1 MDSMG
6 INDIPFRRSIQ
17 QQIAIN
23 QARTPTERFRALC
36 RLLDA
41 ARAMA
46 PKDQAARE
54 RRRRALIAREKDKG
68 KWREQCRRYLA
79 SGGNDA

>member
-1 MDSMG
+1 MPGD
-6 INDIPFRRSIQ
+6 DPKFRRSVLE
-17 QQIAIN
+17 QIAIN

-46 PKDQAARE
+46 PKDEAARE
-54 RRRRALIAREKDKG
+54 RRRRALIAREKDKE

-79 SGGNDA
+79 SGGGDA